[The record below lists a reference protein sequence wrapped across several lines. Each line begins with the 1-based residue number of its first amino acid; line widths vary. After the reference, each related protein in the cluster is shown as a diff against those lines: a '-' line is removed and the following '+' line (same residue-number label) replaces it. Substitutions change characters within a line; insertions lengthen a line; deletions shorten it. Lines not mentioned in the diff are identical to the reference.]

1 MTGPGSRTHG
11 QGMGKICWKLASSI
25 GLIVFSQTAS
35 AALEGRALT
44 VVHNSTYRNS
54 PHFDDPINDARLIR
68 DSSRNFTFV
77 VNDKRTAFD
86 LDETSIG
93 RLAQVGQSAAPAA
106 TPPQDSKGPPDQSS
120 PAISSQPGSTS
131 ATEVVRAAP
140 TVPGCALKYLAAELA
155 GELKGRKWKEFR
167 QEECGASTTMVVFPL
182 AVAPKYSG
190 EKPDKARTLT
200 CADQFN
206 ANKATKGNGGMKW
219 IEKSGGYYSECVV
232 RLKG

>member
-11 QGMGKICWKLASSI
+11 QGMGKICWKLACSI

-54 PHFDDPINDARLIR
+54 PHSDDPINDARLIR

-86 LDETSIG
+86 LDETRIG
-93 RLAQVGQSAAPAA
+93 RLAQAGQSAAPAA

-120 PAISSQPGSTS
+120 PANSSQPGSTS
-131 ATEVVRAAP
+131 AAEVVRAAP
-140 TVPGCALKYLAAELA
+140 AELA